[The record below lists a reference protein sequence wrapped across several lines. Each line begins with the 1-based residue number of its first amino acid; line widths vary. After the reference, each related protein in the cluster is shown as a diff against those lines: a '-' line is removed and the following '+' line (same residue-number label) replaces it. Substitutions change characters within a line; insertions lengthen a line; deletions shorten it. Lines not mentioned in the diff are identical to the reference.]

1 MATPPTR
8 MPPLPLLLLLV
19 SALVCPGHA
28 TAALSA
34 PSASSTLVASS
45 AADLR
50 LSGGAAFAANP
61 LSSLRSGE
69 PHQHSAAT
77 FAVPLT
83 PGAVLTGVAFEY
95 CYTTGF
101 GPTGNGSNF
110 SLVAAGATL
119 YRSPPLT
126 KFSYSKSHPNYSAP
140 VTVRVNQLNLRV
152 TNADDRVSL
161 VFDNNDRNLQL
172 LLPLNIT
179 LSCTSGPCATYP
191 LLPAFIDSNMV
202 LQRAPAQPTIWGHN
216 AAVGET
222 VSVQLDQGGLWST
235 TADSAGHWLVRMAP
249 QEASTGHT
257 LTLNFSST
265 SRQRVLQNIA
275 FGDVCVR
282 LRS

>member
-1 MATPPTR
+1 

-83 PGAVLTGVAFEY
+83 PGAVLTGVSFEY
-95 CYTTGF
+95 RYTTGF

-126 KFSYSKSHPNYSAP
+126 KFTYSKSHPNYSAP
-140 VTVRVNQLNLRV
+140 VTVRVNQLKLRV

-179 LSCTSGPCATYP
+179 LSCTSGPCAIYP
-191 LLPAFIDSNMV
+191 LLPAFTTRTWSSSV
-202 LQRAPAQPTIWGHN
+202 PQRSRP
-216 AAVGET
+216 
-222 VSVQLDQGGLWST
+222 SGGT
-235 TADSAGHWLVRMAP
+235 TPPW
-249 QEASTGHT
+249 
-257 LTLNFSST
+257 
-265 SRQRVLQNIA
+265 
-275 FGDVCVR
+275 VR
-282 LRS
+282 LSVCSWIKVGCGARLPTALGTGWCAWRRKRPRQGTRSR